1 VGVAG
6 AGFIWARVDWLLDV
20 SKVASLLGLASAYGL
35 WTVQRTLSRRA
46 LIVVDVSATSVRQVD
61 TRGRERVLRRDE
73 IASIS
78 DLSHGAGLAVRA
90 VNPRKSLLIPPD
102 LEDFDACRGELLSMG
117 IPLMPTDR
125 NRVRKVWAMG
135 VVFWSFG
142 SLLLVKSPA
151 AEIACGVLC
160 GGTLLALWA
169 AGWLNPSNAGQSCPV
184 PDRSPEEAARSRRKI
199 QLWGMGIT
207 AAGIAIMML
216 EAWWTHGTDELG
228 VGLFT
233 LFTGVLVFAAG
244 FFSGTVG
251 ASVLAFVAL
260 AASGAAIGGMT
271 WWLRPA
277 SDLGSLIAIS
287 VGLLSSVVFVVT
299 LLGRLVSWRPWVGTM
314 FEGLFGPALIAI
326 GVVEQIRGRGDHGV
340 LVVVGILVT
349 LFAIG
354 SRNPRWRR
362 GLVKIAFPLK
372 LVALGVAFVGL
383 FSGYKDLTWP
393 VIVLWLLPESSA
405 DGSTATTS

>member
-1 VGVAG
+1 
-6 AGFIWARVDWLLDV
+6 
-20 SKVASLLGLASAYGL
+20 
-35 WTVQRTLSRRA
+35 
-46 LIVVDVSATSVRQVD
+46 
-61 TRGRERVLRRDE
+61 
-73 IASIS
+73 
-78 DLSHGAGLAVRA
+78 
-90 VNPRKSLLIPPD
+90 
-102 LEDFDACRGELLSMG
+102 
-117 IPLMPTDR
+117 
-125 NRVRKVWAMG
+125 
-135 VVFWSFG
+135 
-142 SLLLVKSPA
+142 
-151 AEIACGVLC
+151 
-160 GGTLLALWA
+160 
-169 AGWLNPSNAGQSCPV
+169 
-184 PDRSPEEAARSRRKI
+184 
-199 QLWGMGIT
+199 
-207 AAGIAIMML
+207 MML
-216 EAWWTHGTDELG
+216 EAWWTRGTDELG

-244 FFSGTVG
+244 FFRGTVG

-340 LVVVGILVT
+340 LLVVGILVT

-362 GLVKIAFPLK
+362 VWSRSPSRSSSWHLAWRS
-372 LVALGVAFVGL
+372 
-383 FSGYKDLTWP
+383 SGC
-393 VIVLWLLPESSA
+393 SA
-405 DGSTATTS
+405 ATRT